1 MSTRAA
7 AVVVGLDCITGL
19 QTARILR
26 GHGVPVIGLVNDD
39 KSFAARTRS
48 CTQVRRCDL
57 LGEGF
62 IEELERLGPQLPSK
76 AVLFPCTDLSVQ
88 LISVHRERLAPWYHV
103 LLPKH
108 EAVQLLLDKAS
119 FLQHALD
126 HGLAVP
132 RTVLVRTRGDAQRA
146 AQTLTFPCVLKPP
159 VKTPLWQASTAAK
172 VIRVGTAAEL
182 LEAYDHVRGW
192 ADLLVAQE
200 WVVGGEDAL
209 YSCNAYF
216 DRSSTPLV
224 TFVARKLRQWPVDT
238 GTSCLGEECRND
250 EVQAETVRLFGSVN
264 FHGLAYLEMKR
275 DQRTGRHYII
285 EPNVGRPTGRS
296 AIAEAGGVDLLYA
309 AYCDATG
316 EPLPAG
322 LVQRFTGV
330 KWIDDRRDLQASLQH
345 LWMGELTLR
354 QWRTSVAGR
363 KAHAVWSVSDPLP
376 FVLDL
381 AQTAR
386 KGLSRLARRVRRP

>member
-1 MSTRAA
+1 MSTGAA
-7 AVVVGLDCITGL
+7 GVVVGLDCITGL
-19 QTARILR
+19 QSARILS

-39 KSFAARTRS
+39 RSFAARTRV
-48 CTQVRRCDL
+48 CGQVLRCDL
-57 LGEGF
+57 FGDGF
-62 IEELERLGPQLPSK
+62 VEELERLGPQLPSK
-76 AVLFPCTDLSVQ
+76 AVLFPCTDLTVQ
-88 LISVHRERLAPWYHV
+88 LISLHRDRLAPWYHV

-126 HGLAVP
+126 RGLAVP
-132 RTVLVRTRGDAQRA
+132 RTVLVRNRTDAHRA
-146 AQTLTFPCVLKPP
+146 AQTLSFPCVLKPP
-159 VKTPLWQASTAAK
+159 VKTPLWQAGTAAK
-172 VIRVGTAAEL
+172 VIRVGTGGEL
-182 LEAYDHVRGW
+182 LRVYDRVHDW
-192 ADLLVAQE
+192 ADVLVAQE
-200 WVVGGEDAL
+200 WVVGGEDSL

-216 DRSSTPLV
+216 DRSSRPLV

-250 EVQAETVRLFGSVN
+250 DVQAETVRLFSSVN

-275 DQRTGRHYII
+275 DERTGRHFII

-296 AIAEAGGVDLLYA
+296 AIAEAGGVDLLYT

-316 EPLPAG
+316 QPLPPN

-330 KWIDDRRDLQASLQH
+330 KWIDDRRDLQASVQH
-345 LWMGELTLR
+345 LWRRELTVR
-354 QWRTSVAGR
+354 QWWASVSGR
-363 KAHAVWSVSDPLP
+363 KAHAVWSRSDPLP
-376 FVLDL
+376 FVLDV

-386 KGLSRLARRVRRP
+386 KGLVRLLRRAGRP